1 MNDIAV
7 IQRKIYPIFLLIKGM
22 VSVDY
27 IARHYD
33 LIKVYMHYMNVD
45 VEQVEALIM
54 RPEEW
59 LEEVE
64 KMRRKL

>member
-1 MNDIAV
+1 
-7 IQRKIYPIFLLIKGM
+7 M

-33 LIKVYMHYMNVD
+33 LIKVYMRYMDVD

-64 KMRRKL
+64 KLRRKL